1 MNEFGA
7 CRHGLLAAL
16 LVAAM
21 NIFDKIKYPILKAI
35 DVSGLTF
42 LGPVVRLCYGEEPQV
57 QMKKIGQWI
66 LVPILAMLLFAFF
79 WAYGSTKVTTK
90 SGSVPGPLATLEAG
104 QAITQFGDYEAEKE
118 EAYNLTGAERE
129 EALENAEARLAEMP
143 TIIAEANAGVDAAK
157 AAHAAAIEKKTA
169 SLASELASL
178 KDTYK
183 NAKAERKAALQA
195 ASESLTPGDESA
207 YASFLE
213 KVKDHTARTDAEKEE
228 LSTLS
233 KEIKDISDKPSD
245 KVALALFAQTAAAE
259 EKQFLTKQIDQLTTG
274 NRASKVA
281 IAEEK
286 IDSASAKLL
295 TLTGPAALKSA
306 ERIAKAES
314 RLEKTKESIYAGPKT
329 LGYQVK
335 RSILC
340 VFTGFLIGSL
350 IAIPIGILC
359 GLNSTFM
366 AAMTPF
372 IAIFKPVSP
381 IVWLPIS
388 LIIASAYVPAPDD
401 SPFMNWLWEDAW
413 VLNHFDINPAFIAS
427 AITVALCSLWA
438 TLANT
443 ALGVASID
451 KDHLNVAR
459 VLKLGFW
466 PRLFKIVI
474 PSALP
479 LIFAG
484 LRISLGVGWMVL
496 IAAELLASSEG
507 IGKFVWDQF
516 NNGAS
521 DSFAKL
527 FVVVFVVG
535 IIGLLLDRI
544 MIVFQRLV
552 SFEGSPTAI

>member
-1 MNEFGA
+1 
-7 CRHGLLAAL
+7 
-16 LVAAM
+16 M
-21 NIFDKIKYPILKAI
+21 NIFSRIKYPILKAI

-42 LGPVVRLCYGEEPQV
+42 LSPVVRLAYGEEPRI

-66 LVPILAMLLFAFF
+66 IIPVLAMLLFGFF
-79 WAYGSTKVTTK
+79 WAFGSTTIKTK
-90 SGSVPGPLATLEAG
+90 SGSVPGPLETW
-104 QAITQFGDYEAEKE
+104 QANKQINTFGLYEDSKE
-118 EAYNLTGAERE
+118 EAYNLTGEERTAKLAEAQVRLE
-129 EALENAEARLAEMP
+129 KMPALVDSANTALEKAQKAHTDN
-143 TIIAEANAGVDAAK
+143 IAKRSGPLT
-157 AAHAAAIEKKTA
+157 EKKDTFKAKYKADSTA
-169 SLASELASL
+169 
-178 KDTYK
+178 
-183 NAKAERKAALQA
+183 RKAALNQL
-195 ASESLTPGDESA
+195 SQTLTPGDKPA
-207 YASFLE
+207 YDKFLAQ
-213 KVKDHTARTDAEKEE
+213 VKDHTARTESEREE
-228 LSTLS
+228 INILT
-233 KEIKDISDKPSD
+233 KEIKEITDEKSNL
-245 KVALALFAQTAAAE
+245 VAKARFDQTAA
-259 EKQFLTKQIDQLTTG
+259 
-274 NRASKVA
+274 V
-281 IAEEK
+281 EEK
-286 IDSASAKLL
+286 IFLEKIIEHLSADNRELKVAELQKGIAADSTELL
-295 TLTGPAALKSA
+295 TLTGPAAYKKA
-306 ERIAKAES
+306 ESIAKSES
-314 RLEKTKESIYAGPKT
+314 RLEKTKDSIYAGPKT
-329 LGYQVK
+329 LGYQIQ
-335 RSILC
+335 RSVLC
-340 VFTGFLIGSL
+340 VFTGFLLGSL

-381 IVWLPIS
+381 IVWLPIC
-388 LIIASAYVPAPDD
+388 LIIASAIFPSYED
-401 SPFMNWLWEDAW
+401 SGFVKWLWDDAW
-413 VLNHFDINPAFIAS
+413 ILANYDINPAFIAS
-427 AITVALCSLWA
+427 AAVVALCSLWA

-496 IAAELLASSEG
+496 IAAELLSSSEG

-535 IIGLLLDRI
+535 LIGLLLDRI

>member
-1 MNEFGA
+1 MSSLMKF
-7 CRHGLLAAL
+7 
-16 LVAAM
+16 
-21 NIFDKIKYPILKAI
+21 FTKIKYPILKAI

-42 LGPVVRLCYGEEPQV
+42 LSPVVRLCYGEEPRV
-57 QMKKIGQWI
+57 QMKKISQWI
-66 LVPILAMLLFAFF
+66 VIPICAVILFTIV
-79 WAYGSTKVTTK
+79 WAYGSTVVKTK
-90 SGSVPGPLATLEAG
+90 SGSVPGPLATLKASES
-104 QAITQFGDYEAEKE
+104 ITNFGDYEKAKE
-118 EAYNLTGAERE
+118 EAYSLTGPERAEALKTAKARLGKMDPIVQGATEKVAEAKASHSAKLKKRTSRMLSTRTTLKETYTATQTARKTALADLSNTLTPGNKPDYANFMKQVKQHTDKTDLERE
-129 EALENAEARLAEMP
+129 ELVKLA
-143 TIIAEANAGVDAAK
+143 
-157 AAHAAAIEKKTA
+157 
-169 SLASELASL
+169 
-178 KDTYK
+178 
-183 NAKAERKAALQA
+183 
-195 ASESLTPGDESA
+195 
-207 YASFLE
+207 
-213 KVKDHTARTDAEKEE
+213 
-228 LSTLS
+228 
-233 KEIKDISDKPSD
+233 KEIKVITDEKSDE
-245 KVALALFAQTAAAE
+245 VAAALFAQTRAAE
-259 EKQFLTKQIDQLTTG
+259 EKQFLQKQIDQLTGQNKATKIET
-274 NRASKVA
+274 AKSE
-281 IAEEK
+281 IAE
-286 IDSASAKLL
+286 DSATLL
-295 TLTGPAALKSA
+295 TLTGPPALETA
-306 ERIAKAES
+306 EKIAKAQS
-314 RLEKTKESIYAGPKT
+314 RLVKTEDSVYAGPKT
-329 LGYQVK
+329 LGYQIK

-340 VFTGFLIGSL
+340 VFTGFLIGSI

-359 GLNSTFM
+359 GLNTTFM

-381 IVWLPIS
+381 IVWLPIC
-388 LIIASAYVPAPDD
+388 LIIASAVIPAPDD
-401 SPFMNWLWEDAW
+401 SGFMKWLWEDAW
-413 VLNHFDINPAFIAS
+413 ILHHYDINPAFIAS

-496 IAAELLASSEG
+496 IAAELLSSSEG

>member
-1 MNEFGA
+1 MK
-7 CRHGLLAAL
+7 
-16 LVAAM
+16 
-21 NIFDKIKYPILKAI
+21 IFSSIKYPILKAI

-42 LGPVVRLCYGEEPQV
+42 LSPVIRLVYGEEPRV

-66 LVPILAMLLFAFF
+66 IIPIIAMILFGFF
-79 WAYGSTKVTTK
+79 WAFGSTTIKTK
-90 SGSVPGPLATLEAG
+90 SGSVPGPLETW
-104 QAITQFGDYEAEKE
+104 QANKQINTFGNYENAKQ
-118 EAYNLTGAERE
+118 EAYNLTGEERT
-129 EALENAEARLAEMP
+129 AKLAQAEARLKEMP
-143 TIIAEANAGVDAAK
+143 ELVTTANAGLEK
-157 AAHAAAIEKKTA
+157 AEKAHTDDIEKRSAPLTTK
-169 SLASELASL
+169 
-178 KDTYK
+178 KDTLKAKYK
-183 NAKAERKAALQA
+183 ADSQARKAALTQV
-195 ASESLTPGDESA
+195 SQTLTPGDKPA
-207 YASFLE
+207 YDKFLAQVKEHTTKTENEREEINSLTKEIKEITDEKSDDVARARFKQTAAVEEKIFLE
-213 KVKDHTARTDAEKEE
+213 KLIEHLSADNRE
-228 LSTLS
+228 L
-233 KEIKDISDKPSD
+233 
-245 KVALALFAQTAAAE
+245 KVASL
-259 EKQFLTKQIDQLTTG
+259 EKGIDED
-274 NRASKVA
+274 AS
-281 IAEEK
+281 E
-286 IDSASAKLL
+286 LL
-295 TLTGPAALKSA
+295 TLTGPAAYKKA
-306 ERIAKAES
+306 ESIAKSES
-314 RLEKTKESIYAGPKT
+314 RLEKTRESIYAGPKT
-329 LGYQVK
+329 LGYQIQ
-335 RSILC
+335 RSVLC
-340 VFTGFLIGSL
+340 VFTGFLLGSV

-381 IVWLPIS
+381 IVWLPIC
-388 LIIASAYVPAPDD
+388 LIIASAIFPSYED
-401 SPFMNWLWEDAW
+401 STFIQWLWDDAW
-413 VLNHFDINPAFIAS
+413 ILEKYDINPAFIAS
-427 AITVALCSLWA
+427 AAVVALCSLWA

-474 PSALP
+474 PSAVP

-496 IAAELLASSEG
+496 IAAELLSSSEG

-535 IIGLLLDRI
+535 LIGLLLDRI
-544 MIVFQRLV
+544 MIIFQRLV

>member
-1 MNEFGA
+1 MKF
-7 CRHGLLAAL
+7 
-16 LVAAM
+16 
-21 NIFDKIKYPILKAI
+21 FQKIKYPILKAI

-42 LGPVVRLCYGEEPQV
+42 LSPVVRLCYGEEPREQL
-57 QMKKIGQWI
+57 KKISQWI
-66 LVPILAMLLFAFF
+66 LVPICAMILFVIV
-79 WAYGSTKVTTK
+79 WNYGSKVVKTK
-90 SGSVPGPLATLEAG
+90 SGSVPGPAATL
-104 QAITQFGDYEAEKE
+104 QASDSIITFGDYEKAKE
-118 EAYNLTGAERE
+118 DAYTLTGKERE
-129 EALENAEARLAEMP
+129 EALAKAQARLGEMDA
-143 TIIAEANAGVDAAK
+143 IIAGANEAVTKAK
-157 AAHAAAIEKKTA
+157 ADHEAEIKNRTSGLNEQ
-169 SLASELASL
+169 LATLKATYKQNQTNRSAGLASL
-178 KDTYK
+178 SNTLVPG
-183 NAKAERKAALQA
+183 NQKAYEDF
-195 ASESLTPGDESA
+195 LT
-207 YASFLE
+207 
-213 KVKDHTARTDAEKEE
+213 KVKEHTAQTDLEKEE
-228 LSTLS
+228 LSKLT
-233 KEIKDISDKPSD
+233 KEIKEITDEPSD
-245 KVALALFAQTAAAE
+245 TVAAALFAQTQAAE
-259 EKQFLTKQIDQLTTG
+259 EQQFLKKQIDQLT
-274 NRASKVA
+274 NQNKA
-281 IAEEK
+281 IK
-286 IDSASAKLL
+286 IESAQAKIQADSETLM
-295 TLTGPAALKSA
+295 TLTGAPALKAA
-306 ERIAKAES
+306 ERIAKAET
-314 RLEKTKESIYAGPKT
+314 RLEKTKESSYAGPKT
-329 LGYQVK
+329 LGYQIK

-340 VFTGFLIGSL
+340 VFTGFLLGAL

-381 IVWLPIS
+381 IVWLPIC
-388 LIIASAYVPAPDD
+388 LIIASALVPAPED
-401 SPFMNWLWEDAW
+401 SEFMTWLWESAW
-413 VLNHFDINPAFIAS
+413 VLKNYDINPAFIAS

-496 IAAELLASSEG
+496 IAAELLSSSEG

-535 IIGLLLDRI
+535 IIGLTLDRI
-544 MIVFQRLV
+544 MIIFQRLV

>member
-1 MNEFGA
+1 MKF
-7 CRHGLLAAL
+7 LS
-16 LVAAM
+16 
-21 NIFDKIKYPILKAI
+21 KIKYPILKAI

-42 LGPVVRLCYGEEPQV
+42 LSPVVRLCYGEEPRV
-57 QMKKIGQWI
+57 QMKKINQWI
-66 LVPILAMLLFAFF
+66 LIPICAMALFVVV
-79 WAYGSTKVTTK
+79 WAYGSKVVKTK
-90 SGSVPGPLATLEAG
+90 SGSVPGPLATLKAG
-104 QAITQFGDYEAEKE
+104 DSISKFGDYEKAKE
-118 EAYNLTGAERE
+118 DAYEMTGEERDQ
-129 EALENAEARLAEMP
+129 ALKTARARLLEMDP
-143 TIIAEANAGVDAAK
+143 IITAANETVK
-157 AAHAAAIEKKTA
+157 STKEKHAADLVKRTSGLTKQ
-169 SLASELASL
+169 LATLKETYNTSEQAREATLAQLS
-178 KDTYK
+178 TT
-183 NAKAERKAALQA
+183 
-195 ASESLTPGDESA
+195 LTPGNQSA
-207 YASFLE
+207 YESFLA
-213 KVKDHTARTDAEKEE
+213 KVKEHTRKTDLEKEE
-228 LSTLS
+228 LAKLT
-233 KEIKDISDKPSD
+233 KEIKEINDEKSDT
-245 KVALALFAQTAAAE
+245 VAEALFAQTRAAE
-259 EKQFLTKQIDQLTTG
+259 ERQFLQKQIDQLTKQ
-274 NRASKVA
+274 NKELKIASA
-281 IAEEK
+281 QEK
-286 IDSASAKLL
+286 IDADSATLL
-295 TLTGPAALKSA
+295 TLTGPAALKAA
-306 ERIAKAES
+306 ERIAQDES
-314 RLEKTKESIYAGPKT
+314 RLAKTEDSTYAGPKT

-340 VFTGFLIGSL
+340 VFTGFLIGSI

-381 IVWLPIS
+381 IVWLPIC
-388 LIIASAYVPAPDD
+388 LIIASAAVPAPED
-401 SPFMNWLWEDAW
+401 STLMNWLWEDAW
-413 VLNHFDINPAFIAS
+413 ILHQYDINPAFIAS

-496 IAAELLASSEG
+496 IAAELLSSSEG

>member
-1 MNEFGA
+1 MSVFQ
-7 CRHGLLAAL
+7 R
-16 LVAAM
+16 
-21 NIFDKIKYPILKAI
+21 IKYPVLKAI

-42 LGPVVRLCYGEEPQV
+42 LGPVVRLCYGEEPNV

-66 LVPILAMLLFAFF
+66 VVPILAIILFVLL
-79 WAYGSTKVTTK
+79 WAYGSEKVTTK
-90 SGSVPGPLATLEAG
+90 SGSVPGPFATLEAS
-104 QAITQFGDYEAEKE
+104 QAISQFGAYEKAKAD
-118 EAYNLTGAERE
+118 AYDLTGEERE
-129 EALENAEARLAEMP
+129 EALEAAKDRFAEMP
-143 TIIAEANAGVDAAK
+143 EIVAAANAAVTEAKEAHAEA
-157 AAHAAAIEKKTA
+157 ITKKTA
-169 SLASELASL
+169 GLTETRNELKA
-178 KDTYK
+178 KYK
-183 NAKAERKAALQA
+183 NAKAERKAVLAA
-195 ASESLTPGDESA
+195 ASEALEPDDQSA
-207 YASFLE
+207 YDQFLLL
-213 KVKDHTARTDAEKEE
+213 VKDHTIKSDLEKEE
-228 LSTLS
+228 LSTLA
-233 KEIKDISDKPSD
+233 KQIKDIKDKPSD
-245 KVALALFAQTAAAE
+245 LVAEALFAQTAAAE
-259 EKQFLTKQIDQLTTG
+259 EQQFLEKKIDQLTIG
-274 NRASKVA
+274 NRANKIAS
-281 IAEEK
+281 AEEK
-286 IDSASAKLL
+286 IAEDSAALL
-295 TLTGPAALKSA
+295 TLTGPEALKTA
-306 ERIAKAES
+306 QRVAREES

-340 VFTGFLIGSL
+340 VFTGFLLGAM

-388 LIIASAYVPAPDD
+388 LIIASAYVPSPDD
-401 SPFMNWLWEDAW
+401 SSFMNWLWEDAW
-413 VLNHFDINPAFIAS
+413 ILRNFDINPAFIAS

-459 VLKLGFW
+459 VLKLGFF
-466 PRLFKIVI
+466 PRLFKIII

>member
-1 MNEFGA
+1 MNLF
-7 CRHGLLAAL
+7 H
-16 LVAAM
+16 
-21 NIFDKIKYPILKAI
+21 KIKYPILKAI

-66 LVPILAMLLFAFF
+66 LVPILALLLFAFF

-104 QAITQFGDYEAEKE
+104 QAITQFGNYEASKE
-118 EAYNLTGAERE
+118 VAYGLTGEDRT
-129 EALENAEARLAEMP
+129 EALAKAEARFAEMP
-143 TIIAEANAGVDAAK
+143 AIVEKANKGVTDAK
-157 AAHAAAIEKKTA
+157 AAYAADIEKKTA
-169 SLASELASL
+169 SLTQTYDNL
-178 KDTYK
+178 KVTYK
-183 NAKAERKAALQA
+183 KAKADRTAALAQT
-195 ASESLTPGDESA
+195 SENLTPGDNSA
-207 YASFLE
+207 YAAFLNEVKEHTIQTDKE
-213 KVKDHTARTDAEKEE
+213 KDK
-228 LSTLS
+228 LSILS
-233 KEIKDISDKPSD
+233 REIKDIEDKPST
-245 KVALALFAQTAAAE
+245 KIAEALFAQTAAAE
-259 EKQFLTKQIDQLTTG
+259 EEGFLRKQIDQLTKG
-274 NRASKVA
+274 NRENKVA
-281 IAEEK
+281 TAAEK
-286 IDSASAKLL
+286 IKVDSAALL
-295 TLTGPAALKSA
+295 TLTGPDALKAA

-340 VFTGFLIGSL
+340 VFTGFLIGSA

-388 LIIASAYVPAPDD
+388 LIIASAYIPAPDE

>member
-1 MNEFGA
+1 MKF
-7 CRHGLLAAL
+7 LS
-16 LVAAM
+16 
-21 NIFDKIKYPILKAI
+21 KIKYPILKAI

-42 LGPVVRLCYGEEPQV
+42 LSPVVRLCYGEEPRV
-57 QMKKIGQWI
+57 QMKKISQWI
-66 LVPILAMLLFAFF
+66 LIPICAMALFVVI
-79 WAYGSTKVTTK
+79 WAYGSKVVKTK
-90 SGSVPGPLATLEAG
+90 SGSVPGPLATLKAG
-104 QAITQFGDYEAEKE
+104 DSISKFGDYEKAKE
-118 EAYNLTGAERE
+118 DAYEMTGEERE
-129 EALENAEARLAEMP
+129 EALKAAQARLLEMDP
-143 TIIAEANAGVDAAK
+143 IITAANEAVKTAK
-157 AAHAAAIEKKTA
+157 EKHAADLIKRTSGLNKQLATLKGTYD
-169 SLASELASL
+169 ASEQARETALAQLS
-178 KDTYK
+178 TT
-183 NAKAERKAALQA
+183 
-195 ASESLTPGDESA
+195 LTPGDQSA
-207 YASFLE
+207 YESFLA
-213 KVKDHTARTDAEKEE
+213 KVKEHTRKTDLEKEE
-228 LSTLS
+228 LAKIT
-233 KEIKDISDKPSD
+233 KEIKEINDEKSDS
-245 KVALALFAQTAAAE
+245 VAEALFAQTRAAE
-259 EKQFLTKQIDQLTTG
+259 ERQFLQKQIDQLTKQ
-274 NRASKVA
+274 NKALK
-281 IAEEK
+281 IATAREK
-286 IDSASAKLL
+286 IEADSTALL
-295 TLTGPAALKSA
+295 TLTGPAALKAA
-306 ERIAKAES
+306 EKIAKDES
-314 RLEKTKESIYAGPKT
+314 RLAKTEDSTYAGPKT

-340 VFTGFLIGSL
+340 VFTGFLIGSM

-381 IVWLPIS
+381 IVWLPIC
-388 LIIASAYVPAPDD
+388 LIIASAVVPAPED
-401 SPFMNWLWEDAW
+401 STFMNWLWEDAW
-413 VLNHFDINPAFIAS
+413 ILHKYDINPAFIAS

-451 KDHLNVAR
+451 KDHINVAR

-496 IAAELLASSEG
+496 IAAELLSSSEG

>member
-1 MNEFGA
+1 MKF
-7 CRHGLLAAL
+7 
-16 LVAAM
+16 
-21 NIFDKIKYPILKAI
+21 FTKIKYPILKAI

-42 LGPVVRLCYGEEPQV
+42 LSPVVRLCYGEEPRV
-57 QMKKIGQWI
+57 QMKKISQWI
-66 LVPILAMLLFAFF
+66 VIPICAVILFTIV
-79 WAYGSTKVTTK
+79 WAYGSTVVKTK
-90 SGSVPGPLATLEAG
+90 SGSVPGPLATLKASES
-104 QAITQFGDYEAEKE
+104 ITNFGDYEKAKE
-118 EAYNLTGAERE
+118 EAYSLTGPERAEALKTAKARLGKMDPIVQGATEKVAEAKASHSAKLKKRTSRMLSTRTTLKETYTATQTARKTALADLSNTLTPGNKPDYANFMKQVKQHTDKTDLERE
-129 EALENAEARLAEMP
+129 ELVKLA
-143 TIIAEANAGVDAAK
+143 
-157 AAHAAAIEKKTA
+157 
-169 SLASELASL
+169 
-178 KDTYK
+178 
-183 NAKAERKAALQA
+183 
-195 ASESLTPGDESA
+195 
-207 YASFLE
+207 
-213 KVKDHTARTDAEKEE
+213 
-228 LSTLS
+228 
-233 KEIKDISDKPSD
+233 KEIKVITDEKSDE
-245 KVALALFAQTAAAE
+245 VAAALFAQTRAAE
-259 EKQFLTKQIDQLTTG
+259 EKQFLQKQIDQLTGQNKATKIET
-274 NRASKVA
+274 AKSE
-281 IAEEK
+281 IAE
-286 IDSASAKLL
+286 DSATLL
-295 TLTGPAALKSA
+295 TLTGPPALETA
-306 ERIAKAES
+306 EKIAKAQS
-314 RLEKTKESIYAGPKT
+314 RLVKTEDSVYAGPKT
-329 LGYQVK
+329 LGYQIK

-340 VFTGFLIGSL
+340 VFTGFLIGSI

-359 GLNSTFM
+359 GLNTTFM

-381 IVWLPIS
+381 IVWLPIC
-388 LIIASAYVPAPDD
+388 LIIASAVIPAPDD
-401 SPFMNWLWEDAW
+401 SGFMKWLWEDAW
-413 VLNHFDINPAFIAS
+413 ILHHYDINPAFIAS

-496 IAAELLASSEG
+496 IAAELLSSSEG

>member
-1 MNEFGA
+1 MKF
-7 CRHGLLAAL
+7 
-16 LVAAM
+16 
-21 NIFDKIKYPILKAI
+21 FTKIKYPILKAI

-42 LGPVVRLCYGEEPQV
+42 LSPVVRLCYGEEPRV
-57 QMKKIGQWI
+57 QMKKISQWI
-66 LVPILAMLLFAFF
+66 VIPICAVILFTIV
-79 WAYGSTKVTTK
+79 WAYGSTVVKTK
-90 SGSVPGPLATLEAG
+90 SGSVPGPLATLKASES
-104 QAITQFGDYEAEKE
+104 ITNFGDYEKAKE
-118 EAYNLTGAERE
+118 EAYSLTGPERAEALKTAKARLGKMDPIVQGATEKVAEAKASHSAKLKKRTSRMLSTRTTLKETYTATQTARKTALADLSNTLTPGNKPDYANFMKQVKQHTDKTDLERE
-129 EALENAEARLAEMP
+129 ELVKLA
-143 TIIAEANAGVDAAK
+143 
-157 AAHAAAIEKKTA
+157 
-169 SLASELASL
+169 
-178 KDTYK
+178 
-183 NAKAERKAALQA
+183 
-195 ASESLTPGDESA
+195 
-207 YASFLE
+207 
-213 KVKDHTARTDAEKEE
+213 
-228 LSTLS
+228 
-233 KEIKDISDKPSD
+233 KEIKVITDEKSDE
-245 KVALALFAQTAAAE
+245 VAAALFAQTRAAE
-259 EKQFLTKQIDQLTTG
+259 EKLFLQKQIDQLTGQNKATKIET
-274 NRASKVA
+274 AKSE
-281 IAEEK
+281 IAE
-286 IDSASAKLL
+286 DSATLL
-295 TLTGPAALKSA
+295 TLTGPPALETA
-306 ERIAKAES
+306 EKIAKAQS
-314 RLEKTKESIYAGPKT
+314 RLVKTEDSVYAGPKT
-329 LGYQVK
+329 LGYQIK

-340 VFTGFLIGSL
+340 VFTGFLIGSI

-359 GLNSTFM
+359 GLNTTFM

-381 IVWLPIS
+381 IVWLPIC
-388 LIIASAYVPAPDD
+388 LIIASAVIPAPDD
-401 SPFMNWLWEDAW
+401 SGFMKWLWEDAW
-413 VLNHFDINPAFIAS
+413 ILHHYDINPAFIAS

-496 IAAELLASSEG
+496 IAAELLSSSEG

>member
-1 MNEFGA
+1 
-7 CRHGLLAAL
+7 
-16 LVAAM
+16 
-21 NIFDKIKYPILKAI
+21 
-35 DVSGLTF
+35 
-42 LGPVVRLCYGEEPQV
+42 
-57 QMKKIGQWI
+57 MKKIGQWI

-104 QAITQFGDYEAEKE
+104 QAITQFGNYEAEKE
-118 EAYNLTGAERE
+118 EAYNLTGTERD
-129 EALENAEARLAEMP
+129 EALAKAQARLAEMP
-143 TIIAEANAGVDAAK
+143 AIIEKANTGVTAAK

-169 SLASELASL
+169 SLTEKLAILKEAYKETKSERTAHLAQ
-178 KDTYK
+178 T
-183 NAKAERKAALQA
+183 
-195 ASESLTPGDESA
+195 SETLIPGESDA

-213 KVKDHTARTDAEKEE
+213 EVKAHTVKTDLEKEE

-233 KEIKDISDKPSD
+233 KKIKDISDKPSD
-245 KVALALFAQTAAAE
+245 KVGLALFAQTAAAE

-274 NRASKVA
+274 NRATKVA
-281 IAEEK
+281 SAAEK
-286 IDSASAKLL
+286 IDTDSATLL
-295 TLTGPAALKSA
+295 TLTGPEALKAA

-340 VFTGFLIGSL
+340 VFTGFLIGSF

-388 LIIASAYVPAPDD
+388 LIIASAYVPAPDE
-401 SPFMNWLWEDAW
+401 SGFMNWLWEDAW
-413 VLNHFDINPAFIAS
+413 VLNNFDINPAFIAS

>member
-1 MNEFGA
+1 MKLFK
-7 CRHGLLAAL
+7 
-16 LVAAM
+16 
-21 NIFDKIKYPILKAI
+21 KIKYPILKAI

-42 LGPVVRLCYGEEPQV
+42 LSPVVRLCYGEEPRV
-57 QMKKIGQWI
+57 QLKKIGQWI
-66 LVPILAMLLFAFF
+66 IIPICAMVLFVIF
-79 WAYGSTKVTTK
+79 WGYGSKVIKTK
-90 SGSVPGPLATLEAG
+90 SGSVPGPIATLKASDS
-104 QAITQFGDYEAEKE
+104 ISTFGDYEKAKE
-118 EAYNLTGAERE
+118 EAYTLTGPERE
-129 EALENAEARLAEMP
+129 EALKKAQARLAEMDA
-143 TIIAEANAGVDAAK
+143 IIAKTNEDVSTAK
-157 AAHAAAIEKKTA
+157 ADHAKDIANRTKGLSEQLKTLSA
-169 SLASELASL
+169 S
-178 KDTYK
+178 YK
-183 NAKAERKAALQA
+183 QNQTQRKAALTKL
-195 ASESLTPGDESA
+195 SESLVPGNQSA
-207 YASFLE
+207 YEKFLGQ
-213 KVKDHTARTDAEKEE
+213 VKEHTTRTDNEKDY
-228 LSTLS
+228 LAKLS
-233 KEIKDISDKPSD
+233 KQIKEINDEKSDE
-245 KVALALFAQTAAAE
+245 VADALFAQTRAAE
-259 EKQFLTKQIDQLTTG
+259 EQQFLQKQIDQLT
-274 NRASKVA
+274 NQNKAIKIEAAQAKIENDSKA
-281 IAEEK
+281 
-286 IDSASAKLL
+286 LL
-295 TLTGPAALKSA
+295 TLTGAPALQAA

-314 RLEKTKESIYAGPKT
+314 RLEKTKESSYAGPKT
-329 LGYQVK
+329 LGYQIK

-340 VFTGFLIGSL
+340 VFTGFLLGSI

-381 IVWLPIS
+381 IVWLPIC
-388 LIIASAYVPAPDD
+388 LIIASAVVPAPED
-401 SPFMNWLWEDAW
+401 SEFMTWLWDSAW
-413 VLNHFDINPAFIAS
+413 VLKNYDINPAFIAS

-496 IAAELLASSEG
+496 IAAELLSSSEG

-535 IIGLLLDRI
+535 IIGLALDRI
-544 MIVFQRLV
+544 MIIFQRLV

>member
-1 MNEFGA
+1 MNLF
-7 CRHGLLAAL
+7 H
-16 LVAAM
+16 
-21 NIFDKIKYPILKAI
+21 KIKYPILKAI

-66 LVPILAMLLFAFF
+66 LVPILALLLFAFF

-104 QAITQFGDYEAEKE
+104 QAITQFGNYEASKE
-118 EAYNLTGAERE
+118 VAYGLTGEDRT
-129 EALENAEARLAEMP
+129 EALAKAEARFAEMP
-143 TIIAEANAGVDAAK
+143 AIVEKANKGVTDAK
-157 AAHAAAIEKKTA
+157 AAYAADIEKKTA
-169 SLASELASL
+169 SLTQTYDNL
-178 KDTYK
+178 KVTYK
-183 NAKAERKAALQA
+183 KAKADRTAALAQT
-195 ASESLTPGDESA
+195 SESLTPGDNSA
-207 YASFLE
+207 YAAFLNEVKEHTIQTDKE
-213 KVKDHTARTDAEKEE
+213 KDK
-228 LSTLS
+228 LSILS
-233 KEIKDISDKPSD
+233 REIKDIEDKPST
-245 KVALALFAQTAAAE
+245 KIAEALFAQTAAAE
-259 EKQFLTKQIDQLTTG
+259 EEGFLRKQIDQLTKG
-274 NRASKVA
+274 NRENKVA
-281 IAEEK
+281 TAAEK
-286 IDSASAKLL
+286 IKVDSAALL
-295 TLTGPAALKSA
+295 TLTGPDALKAA

-340 VFTGFLIGSL
+340 VFTGFLIGSA

-388 LIIASAYVPAPDD
+388 LIIASAYIPAPDE